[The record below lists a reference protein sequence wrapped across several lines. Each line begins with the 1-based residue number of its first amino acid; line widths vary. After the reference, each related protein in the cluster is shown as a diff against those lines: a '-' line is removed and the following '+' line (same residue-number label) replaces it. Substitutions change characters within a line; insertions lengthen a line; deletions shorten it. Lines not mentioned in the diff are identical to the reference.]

1 MSKVYCV
8 EDDTDIR
15 ELIEYTLSSTGFEVE
30 AFENAML
37 FSKRINEQLPDIVLL
52 DIMLPDKDGMEILKE
67 IRNDLKTADLPVI
80 LLTAKSG
87 QLDKIKGL
95 DGGADD
101 YITKPFD
108 ILELVSRINAV
119 LRRTGKL
126 TQQEHGELNYKGLVI
141 NTSSRKVT
149 AGGKDFVLTYKEF
162 ELLYY
167 LVSNRGVVLTRD
179 KIMNEVWGVEFEG
192 ETRTVDVHIRALR
205 YKLGEFGSFIET
217 VRNVGYKAD

>member
-8 EDDTDIR
+8 EDDIDIR
-15 ELIEYTLSSTGFEVE
+15 ELIEYTLSTTGFEVE

-37 FSKRINEQLPDIVLL
+37 FSKRIKEELPDIVLL

-67 IRNDLKTADLPVI
+67 IRADLKTSELPVI

-119 LRRTGKL
+119 LRRTGKVI
-126 TQQEHGELNYKGLVI
+126 QQEQSELNYKGLVI
-141 NTSSRKVT
+141 NTNSRKVT
-149 AGGKDFVLTYKEF
+149 AEGKEFILTYKEF

-167 LVSNRGVVLTRD
+167 LVSNRGLVLSRD

-192 ETRTVDVHIRALR
+192 ETRTVDVHIRTLR
-205 YKLGEFGSFIET
+205 HKLGEFGSFIET